1 MRRLSGVFLG
11 KKRKEKLP
19 PIEETAKNFRIVDGE
34 PYLDE
39 IFEYDMDV
47 SRGFSRAELSDDDY
61 ASAYSRV
68 INRLLAHGEHKFF
81 VAVDPYGRYLGHVW
95 VCIMEDTVDFVPTAY
110 ILDVETKISGLG
122 IGSALL
128 ERAEDWA
135 REKGAS
141 KVSLRVELDN
151 PALNWYRRRGYRERA
166 FILEKE
172 L

>member
-1 MRRLSGVFLG
+1 MRRLLAVLWGR
-11 KKRKEKLP
+11 KKKTELP
-19 PIEETAKNFRIVDGE
+19 PIEETAKNFKITEGE
-34 PYLDE
+34 DYLDE
-39 IFEYDMDV
+39 IFEYDLAV
-47 SRGFSRAELSDDDY
+47 SREFSRADLGDEY
-61 ASAYSRV
+61 TSAYYRV

-95 VCIMEDTVDFVPTAY
+95 ICIMEDTVDFVPTAY
-110 ILDVETKISGLG
+110 IFDIETKVHGLG

-128 ERAEDWA
+128 KKAEEWA

-141 KVSLRVELDN
+141 KVSLRVEINN
-151 PALNWYRRRGYRERA
+151 PALNWYRRRGYLERA

>member
-1 MRRLSGVFLG
+1 MLHR
-11 KKRKEKLP
+11 KKPKEKLP
-19 PIEETAKNFRIVDGE
+19 PIEKTAKDFRVVDGE

-39 IFEYDMDV
+39 ILEYDMEV
-47 SRGFSRAELSDDDY
+47 SRGFSRAELSDEDY
-61 ASAYSRV
+61 VSAYSRV

-110 ILDVETKISGLG
+110 ILDIETKVSGLG

-128 ERAEDWA
+128 EKAEGWV
-135 REKGAS
+135 RGKGVS

-151 PALNWYRRRGYRERA
+151 TALNWYRRRGYRERA
-166 FILEKE
+166 FLLEKE